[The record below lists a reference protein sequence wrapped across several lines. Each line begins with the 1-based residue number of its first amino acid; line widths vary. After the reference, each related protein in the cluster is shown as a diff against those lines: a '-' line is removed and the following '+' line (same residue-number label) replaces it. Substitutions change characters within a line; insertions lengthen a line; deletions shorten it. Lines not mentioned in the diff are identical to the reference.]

1 MCFWY
6 NAPLTFQILD
16 LQLGQTIP
24 VFQKILQTIPT
35 LEHDFELRRVI
46 FGLGSIMSTPVG
58 SLPAIVGQR
67 LPDITKNLAGL
78 C

>member
-1 MCFWY
+1 
-6 NAPLTFQILD
+6 
-16 LQLGQTIP
+16 
-24 VFQKILQTIPT
+24 
-35 LEHDFELRRVI
+35 
-46 FGLGSIMSTPVG
+46 MSTPVG